1 MYFVIGASLLFAY
14 LYAVNLAASFVST
27 VVWRLL
33 PKQFVPQS
41 SRRVANT
48 IFLLRVLPIT
58 AAVVFVIAFII
69 PSFLM
74 FEPEDSGETFG
85 AKLAIVVGIS
95 AFGMLAA
102 AARVFIS
109 WRRTTRLT
117 KEWMLNATP
126 VEIEGVDL
134 PSFKMRH
141 PFPVIAVVGV
151 FNAKLFV
158 AEQIFDLLTKDEL
171 SAAMIHEA
179 GHIAAR
185 DNLKRVLMRTC
196 GDLLILP
203 LGKSL
208 DRRWSEAVETA
219 ADEFVATRGGKRS
232 ALDLA
237 SALIKIGR
245 VTPVENT
252 RAVASAAFLIDP
264 KDASLAARIDR
275 LINLADAADESPV
288 ILPANSKTGWLLP
301 VVVISLVLFFAVNEA
316 VLIEIHEVSEMLI
329 AALQ

>member
-27 VVWRLL
+27 LVWRLL
-33 PKQFVPQS
+33 PENFLPQS
-41 SRRVANT
+41 RRRTANM
-48 IFLLRVLPIT
+48 IFALRVLPIT
-58 AAVVFVIAFII
+58 AAIVFVIAFIV

-85 AKLAIVVGIS
+85 PKMAVVVGIS
-95 AFGMLAA
+95 AFGVIAA
-102 AARVFIS
+102 ATRVFIS
-109 WRRTTRLT
+109 WRRTSRLT
-117 KEWMLNATP
+117 SEWMRDAEP
-126 VEIEGVDL
+126 IEIDGVDL

-158 AEQIFDLLTKDEL
+158 AEQIFDLLTKDEM
-171 SAAMIHEA
+171 SAAIIHEA
-179 GHIAAR
+179 GHIAGR

-196 GDLLILP
+196 ADLLILP

-208 DRRWSEAVETA
+208 DKMWSEAVETA

-245 VTPVENT
+245 VTPAENS
-252 RAVASAAFLIDP
+252 RAVASAAYLIDP

-275 LINLADAADESPV
+275 LINLADKVDTEAVLSAR
-288 ILPANSKTGWLLP
+288 SKTGWLLP
-301 VVVISLVLFFAVNEA
+301 VVVVSLVLFLAINEA
-316 VLIEIHEVSEMLI
+316 VLLEIHEVSEKLI
-329 AALQ
+329 GALQ